1 MSNVS
6 KITALLMSVYLKMK
20 GDTKGSF
27 VMKNFSF
34 KEKGY
39 SFEIQNLE
47 VSWNY
52 PDTDFCYSDG
62 EFTFTGKPDIQIL
75 IENLSIISPEDEGQ
89 FSIDYITLNGA
100 EEIES
105 FKLLL
110 PKGLFI

>member
-1 MSNVS
+1 MSNVN

-20 GDTKGSF
+20 GDTKGKF

-34 KEKGY
+34 KEKGN
-39 SFEIQNLE
+39 SFEIKNLE
-47 VSWNY
+47 VSWSY
-52 PDTDFCYSDG
+52 QDTDFCYSDN

-75 IENLSIISPEDEGQ
+75 IENLLIISPEDEGK
-89 FSIDYITLNGA
+89 FSIDYISLNGA

-110 PKGLFI
+110 PKGLFK

>member
-1 MSNVS
+1 MSNVN
-6 KITALLMSVYLKMK
+6 KITALVMSVYLKMK
-20 GDTKGSF
+20 GNTKGNF

-34 KEKGY
+34 KEKGK
-39 SFEIQNLE
+39 SFEIKTLE

-52 PDTDFCYSDG
+52 QGTDFCYADN

-89 FSIDYITLNGA
+89 FVIDYIALNGA

-105 FKLLL
+105 FELLL
-110 PKGLFI
+110 PKGLFK